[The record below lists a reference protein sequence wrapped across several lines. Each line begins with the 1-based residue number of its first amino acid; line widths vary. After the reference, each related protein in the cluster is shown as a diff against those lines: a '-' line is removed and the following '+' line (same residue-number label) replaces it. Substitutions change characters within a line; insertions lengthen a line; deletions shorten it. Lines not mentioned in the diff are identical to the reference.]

1 MAMTRAERNQHI
13 ERTLADLASLR
24 GVTTAA
30 VVDGDGFV
38 THIRR
43 DFEVDADALGAAVQ
57 IMSTAATRA
66 AEQANQDSNRL
77 VLSENKDGMVLM
89 APIARGFVRVIVG
102 DSTAML
108 GTIRYEVRET
118 VPELSAIFGG

>member
-1 MAMTRAERNQHI
+1 MSRAERNQHI
-13 ERTLADLASLR
+13 ERTLADLASQR

-30 VVDGDGFV
+30 IVDGDGFV

-57 IMSTAATRA
+57 TMSTAATRA
-66 AEQANQDSNRL
+66 AEQAGQESNKL
-77 VLSENKDGMVLM
+77 VLSEIKDGMVLM
-89 APIARGFVRVIVG
+89 APIARGFVLVIVG

-108 GTIRYEVRET
+108 DTIRYEVRET
-118 VPELSAIFGG
+118 VPELSSIFGG

>member
-1 MAMTRAERNQHI
+1 MALSRAERNQHI

-30 VVDGDGFV
+30 IVDGDGFV

-57 IMSTAATRA
+57 IMHTAARRA
-66 AEQANQDSNRL
+66 AEQAQQDSTRL
-77 VLSENKDGMVLM
+77 VLSENKEGMIIM
-89 APIARGFVRVIVG
+89 APLARDFVLVIVG
-102 DSTAML
+102 DSSAML
-108 GTIRYEVRET
+108 GTIRFEVRET
-118 VPELSAIFGG
+118 VPELNALFGG

>member
-1 MAMTRAERNQHI
+1 MGMSRAERNQQI
-13 ERTLADLASLR
+13 ERTLADLATLR

-30 VVDGDGFV
+30 IVDGDGFV

-57 IMSTAATRA
+57 IMYTAARRA
-66 AEQANQDSNRL
+66 AEQAQQDATRL
-77 VLSENKDGMVLM
+77 VLAENKDGMIIM
-89 APIARGFVRVIVG
+89 APLSRDFVLVIVG
-102 DSTAML
+102 DTSSML

-118 VPELSAIFGG
+118 VPELNKLFGG

>member
-1 MAMTRAERNQHI
+1 MTRAERNQHI

-30 VVDGDGFV
+30 IVDGDGFV

-66 AEQANQDSNRL
+66 AEQSNQDSNRL
-77 VLSENKDGMVLM
+77 VLSENKDGMILM
-89 APIARGFVRVIVG
+89 APISRGFVLVIVG

-118 VPELSAIFGG
+118 VPELAAIFGG

>member
-30 VVDGDGFV
+30 IVDGDGFV

-89 APIARGFVRVIVG
+89 APLARGFVLVIVG